1 MYPCRLRVYVCVCLV
16 GFLLMDSKNAYT
28 SMRPGSEYRECNEND
43 GPIFVFKNF
52 KRNDARSFL
61 TLTHKRTKTVY
72 KICFVCLVLG
82 EQPSLKCGLRF
93 DTMIS
98 FG

>member
-1 MYPCRLRVYVCVCLV
+1 MYPCRLRVCVCVFSRALV
-16 GFLLMDSKNAYT
+16 DGLEKRIHLYAV
-28 SMRPGSEYRECNEND
+28 EYRERECNEND
-43 GPIFVFKNF
+43 GPIFVFKNS
-52 KRNDARSFL
+52 KRNDARSFR
-61 TLTHKRTKTVY
+61 THTHIKTVY